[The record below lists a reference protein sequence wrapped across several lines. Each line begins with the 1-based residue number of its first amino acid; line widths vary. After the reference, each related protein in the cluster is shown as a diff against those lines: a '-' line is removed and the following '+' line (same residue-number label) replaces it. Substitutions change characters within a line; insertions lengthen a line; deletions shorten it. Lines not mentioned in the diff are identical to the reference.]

1 MVQLG
6 GGPDRQSARLA
17 QRGLQVH
24 LRRVPGL
31 YSGVHAV
38 QRHWQPHRGSPLE
51 LDGDQ
56 RLAGRE
62 AAGGRQG
69 LPLLGPAA
77 GHAFEALRAL
87 MHDTRGDAGGLCQH
101 RPDPGVRVL
110 RGLPGSGL
118 ERLRDQ
124 VRHRVPRRRA
134 QHRAAG
140 PGRGRQLGHAC
151 GRGRQPLL
159 SDHHAARRPL
169 VPERGTGPPP
179 AHFGVHAQPAAHAV
193 RAHGPDRRLRLRAG
207 SVGLC
212 ELWRL
217 RGAAG
222 RGRAGTPLRSIP
234 VSPS

>member
-6 GGPDRQSARLA
+6 GGPDRHPAGAA

-24 LRRVPGL
+24 LERVPGL

-38 QRHWQPHRGSPLE
+38 QRHRQPHRGSPFE

-56 RLAGRE
+56 RLAGRQ

-77 GHAFEALRAL
+77 GDAFEALWTG
-87 MHDTRGDAGGLCQH
+87 MHDACGDAGGLCQH

-110 RGLPGSGL
+110 RGLPGPGL

-134 QHRAAG
+134 QHRAARA
-140 PGRGRQLGHAC
+140 GRGRQFDHAC

-169 VPERGTGPPP
+169 VPERGAGPPP
-179 AHFGVHAQPAAHAV
+179 ARFGVHAQPAAHAV
-193 RAHGPDRRLRLRAG
+193 RAHRPDRRLRLRAG

-217 RGAAG
+217 RGSAG
-222 RGRAGTPLRSIP
+222 RGRAGTPLRPILASA
-234 VSPS
+234 S